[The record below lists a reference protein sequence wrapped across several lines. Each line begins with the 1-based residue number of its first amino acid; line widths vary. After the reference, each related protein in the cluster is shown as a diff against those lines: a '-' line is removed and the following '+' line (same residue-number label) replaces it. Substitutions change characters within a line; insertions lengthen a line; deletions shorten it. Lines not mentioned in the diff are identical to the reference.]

1 MLVSSREVI
10 FLAHQKIWCHKIR
23 IDHTLLPY
31 RGRIKVNDHVVHKI
45 LGIPIGE
52 EHIDYAKNSFSD
64 TYEEFYK
71 FFNHENDQKAPSFT
85 EAENWL
91 LEKRKRS
98 DTLWLWYWLE
108 FAISSFL
115 CPTSSTTL
123 CVWAFHEIADP
134 AKIRKY
140 NWRRLV
146 VERLFK
152 GITEFNQGERKSGCL
167 LFLMVWCIIFFLLT
181 QCKLF
186 VFANYIIWPP
196 PRSPNQYIC
205 YLQILYLNA
214 LDTGDVVDQSAE
226 VIVSVWTRS
235 LVTQI
240 TGMDRGIWFWIWE
253 VICKSS
259 DHPPLPPLF
268 SSFFSGSINLY
279 VAQIATSL
287 MDMYQLIHQH
297 VASSLI
303 IHIMFFAA
311 QS

>member
-1 MLVSSREVI
+1 LVSSREVI

-31 RGRIKVNDHVVHKI
+31 RGRIKINDHTVHKI

-71 FFNHENDQKAPSFT
+71 FFNHENDHC
-85 EAENWL
+85 
-91 LEKRKRS
+91 
-98 DTLWLWYWLE
+98 
-108 FAISSFL
+108 ISSFL
-115 CPTSSTTL
+115 CPTSSTIL

-140 NWRRLV
+140 NWCRLV

-167 LFLMVWCIIFFLLT
+167 LFLTVWCIIFFLLT

-196 PRSPNQYIC
+196 
-205 YLQILYLNA
+205 
-214 LDTGDVVDQSAE
+214 
-226 VIVSVWTRS
+226 
-235 LVTQI
+235 
-240 TGMDRGIWFWIWE
+240 
-253 VICKSS
+253 
-259 DHPPLPPLF
+259 LPT
-268 SSFFSGSINLY
+268 NTY
-279 VAQIATSL
+279 ATSRFCIWMPSTPVML
-287 MDMYQLIHQH
+287 
-297 VASSLI
+297 
-303 IHIMFFAA
+303 
-311 QS
+311 

>member
-1 MLVSSREVI
+1 M
-10 FLAHQKIWCHKIR
+10 
-23 IDHTLLPY
+23 
-31 RGRIKVNDHVVHKI
+31 
-45 LGIPIGE
+45 
-52 EHIDYAKNSFSD
+52 
-64 TYEEFYK
+64 
-71 FFNHENDQKAPSFT
+71 
-85 EAENWL
+85 
-91 LEKRKRS
+91 
-98 DTLWLWYWLE
+98 
-108 FAISSFL
+108 
-115 CPTSSTTL
+115 
-123 CVWAFHEIADP
+123 WAFHEIADP

-167 LFLMVWCIIFFLLT
+167 LFLTVWCIIFSLLT
-181 QCKLF
+181 QYKLF

-196 PRSPNQYIC
+196 PPSPNQYIC

-226 VIVSVWTRS
+226 VIVSVWTWS